1 MTEFVVL
8 VYIRIYLP
16 DNDLVEVETCR
27 RDVNDK
33 LLLITNRAIC

>member
-16 DNDLVEVETCR
+16 ADDLVEVETCR
-27 RDVNDK
+27 RDVNDI
-33 LLLITNRAIC
+33 LLLVTDRAIC